1 VAVKGIAGASPL
13 GPLTADLDIAVDGLD
28 LVPLQPYAADR
39 LNIRVSSGAVSTRGK
54 LSLGGGTPMAVRYRG
69 EASLAQLAS
78 TTKADGEDFLNWGS
92 LQAKG
97 LDIALNAGSAGGATV
112 PVAVAL
118 DEVVLSDFYSRLI
131 VNADGT
137 LNVQHAARGAGADP
151 AASSAAAAGTT
162 APAAPAALLQRR
174 PPPAPVHPPPAR

>member
-1 VAVKGIAGASPL
+1 
-13 GPLTADLDIAVDGLD
+13 
-28 LVPLQPYAADR
+28 
-39 LNIRVSSGAVSTRGK
+39 
-54 LSLGGGTPMAVRYRG
+54 GGTPMAVRYRG

-97 LDIALNAGSAGGATV
+97 LDIALNAAGSAGGATV

-151 AASSAAAAGTT
+151 AASSAAAAGST
-162 APAAPAALLQRR
+162 APASGGTSAAAASAPSA
-174 PPPAPVHPPPAR
+174 